1 MNRKVSLRYGFPA
14 VLVALWILPIVIIV
28 IISGTILT
36 INIRETGRNE
46 LELLANGALEQTEMR
61 IYALLDESKAVSYDG
76 EVTRAYRQYL
86 TDDDAAALYKS
97 SAEYLNRAFLRD
109 ENVKAVF
116 ISFRDCGGISPYVVN
131 REGISYKILKQF
143 RDHAED
149 TIISFMNEADTGI
162 YFLEIDGELYL
173 VRNLLDSRFS
183 PYATVSML
191 CDSSALFQAFRLI
204 DPENDLF
211 VSIDGPDYSLSPDGT
226 LARIDPADIGSDY
239 IRFSS
244 EIDGHS
250 LSYLSKADALTVSD
264 VMKSVKGAVMIMA
277 VLVVVLLSVML
288 SLLFRHVLN
297 PVKTL
302 ADATEKVQAG
312 QRGYIISDEAENEEF
327 ARLYSHFNSMSEDL
341 KSQFERLYQEQQEL
355 QQAKIKALQSQINPH
370 FLNNTLET
378 INWEVRLAG
387 NERASAMIDALSTM
401 LDATLARDGRS
412 MVTLREEMEYVD
424 AYLYII
430 NERLG
435 GRLAETVNISEELQD
450 ILIPRL
456 ILQPIVENA
465 VEHDISRNK
474 GGRIFIEA
482 SLEGQTLF
490 LDVIHDGTLNEEDIE
505 AIRNLLSDDS
515 KTRGSV
521 GIRNVYQRLRLI
533 YGDAASLSVT
543 QQGGSAVLA
552 RIMFPVS
559 DLTI

>member
-1 MNRKVSLRYGFPA
+1 MKRKVSLRFGFPA
-14 VLVALWILPIVIIV
+14 VLVTLWVLPIVIIV
-28 IISGTILT
+28 IISGTIL
-36 INIRETGRNE
+36 ISNIRQTGRNE

-61 IYALLDESKAVSYDG
+61 ILALLDESKAVSYDG
-76 EVTRAYRQYL
+76 EITRAYRQYL
-86 TDDDAAALYKS
+86 SDGDTAALYKAS
-97 SAEYLNRAFLRD
+97 TEYLNRAFLRD

-116 ISFRDCGGISPYVVN
+116 VNFRDCDGISPYAVN

-143 RDHAED
+143 RGSAEQSV
-149 TIISFMNEADTGI
+149 ISFMDEADTGI

-191 CDSSALFQAFRLI
+191 CDSTALFQAFRLI
-204 DPENDLF
+204 DHENDLYI
-211 VSIDGPDYSLSPDGT
+211 SIDGAEYSLSADGT
-226 LARIDPADIGSDY
+226 ISGCSFPEAGGDH
-239 IRFSS
+239 IRFST
-244 EIDGHS
+244 ETDGHR
-250 LSYLSKADALTVSD
+250 LEYLSKADTLTVSD
-264 VMKSVKGAVMIMA
+264 VIQNVRGALLMIA
-277 VLVVVLLSVML
+277 ALVVVLLSVML

-302 ADATEKVQAG
+302 TDATGRVQAG
-312 QRGYIISDEAENEEF
+312 QRGYTIADEAENEEF

-341 KSQFERLYQEQQEL
+341 KDQFERLYQEQQEL

-387 NERASAMIDALSTM
+387 NDKASAMIDALSTM

-412 MVTLREEMEYVD
+412 MVTLREEMKYVD

-435 GRLAETVNISEELQD
+435 GRLAETVNISEDLQGVM
-450 ILIPRL
+450 IPRL

-482 SLEGQTLF
+482 SKEDGMLF
-490 LDVIHDGTLNEEDIE
+490 LDVIHDGILTAEDLE
-505 AIRNLLSDDS
+505 TIRSLLSDDS
-515 KTRGSV
+515 RKRGSV

-543 QQGGSAVLA
+543 QQGENAVLA
-552 RIMFPVS
+552 RITFPVS
-559 DLTI
+559 D